1 MPQPVFKMYIKNL
14 RSKVAVELFLQE
26 VRKQQGHVYVSD
38 IADLVEEDP
47 NYPIKKILTDI
58 DTFTDRSK
66 ENIRSV
72 LMKRIDLPSRQVEA
86 LQYHDLF
93 KQLSGNPSSIVI
105 LAAYYCYPFHQKKM
119 TLTELYKRVI
129 KDGKEN
135 SDFPDDVSSEL
146 KATISK
152 NNISLTL
159 TTEAS
164 IKLLKESEPKHLE
177 MLYYLGCLPGGVML
191 EQLKKMRTNVDES
204 IRILDDMAFLE
215 HGEEKIVLTTHLI
228 EHV

>member
-1 MPQPVFKMYIKNL
+1 
-14 RSKVAVELFLQE
+14 
-26 VRKQQGHVYVSD
+26 
-38 IADLVEEDP
+38 
-47 NYPIKKILTDI
+47 
-58 DTFTDRSK
+58 
-66 ENIRSV
+66 
-72 LMKRIDLPSRQVEA
+72 
-86 LQYHDLF
+86 
-93 KQLSGNPSSIVI
+93 
-105 LAAYYCYPFHQKKM
+105 M
-119 TLTELYKRVI
+119 TLTDLYKRVI

-135 SDFPDDVSSEL
+135 SDFRDDVSSEL

-164 IKLLKESEPKHLE
+164 IRLLEDSEPKHLE

-191 EQLKKMRTNVDES
+191 EQLKKMRTDVDKS

>member
-1 MPQPVFKMYIKNL
+1 
-14 RSKVAVELFLQE
+14 
-26 VRKQQGHVYVSD
+26 
-38 IADLVEEDP
+38 
-47 NYPIKKILTDI
+47 
-58 DTFTDRSK
+58 
-66 ENIRSV
+66 
-72 LMKRIDLPSRQVEA
+72 
-86 LQYHDLF
+86 
-93 KQLSGNPSSIVI
+93 
-105 LAAYYCYPFHQKKM
+105 M

-191 EQLKKMRTNVDES
+191 E
-204 IRILDDMAFLE
+204 
-215 HGEEKIVLTTHLI
+215 
-228 EHV
+228 